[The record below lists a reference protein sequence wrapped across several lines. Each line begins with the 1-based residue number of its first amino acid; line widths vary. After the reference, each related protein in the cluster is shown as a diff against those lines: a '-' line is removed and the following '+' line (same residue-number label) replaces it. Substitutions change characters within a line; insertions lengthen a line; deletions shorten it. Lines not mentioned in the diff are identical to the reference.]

1 MTAFSRILSLIVVGV
16 ALVVSMPASSVA
28 ELNQAA
34 SQPTDLPPAP
44 TGYEWHVSTNGVG
57 RFLKPNGWFV
67 KEEVIKNTNA
77 LFITKH
83 DFTASGRFDIGLTVN
98 QINDFSKKNSIAPS
112 VYALKFIDTLRTK
125 KEIIKSG
132 TVKGNKTDM
141 HIAQIRGSNNGVM
154 TDVHY
159 ITVGDDEKDIMY
171 LLFFE
176 APEKVW
182 EEEMKTV
189 SPMLNIFGLGL

>member
-1 MTAFSRILSLIVVGV
+1 MTVRPISNLPDAVKSC
-16 ALVVSMPASSVA
+16 LVISMPASSVA

-34 SQPTDLPPAP
+34 SQSTDLPPAP

-112 VYALKFIDTLRTK
+112 VYALNFIDTLRTK
-125 KEIIKSG
+125 KE
-132 TVKGNKTDM
+132 
-141 HIAQIRGSNNGVM
+141 
-154 TDVHY
+154 
-159 ITVGDDEKDIMY
+159 
-171 LLFFE
+171 
-176 APEKVW
+176 
-182 EEEMKTV
+182 
-189 SPMLNIFGLGL
+189 MLNSMTKCNTRDERLPLVLSS